1 MSSEDPFLS
10 CGLGHDRVFCTNLCN
25 LVVLCFVP
33 APTSA
38 YKSYFPVN
46 AVIMVFMNE
55 DFPVPRQ
62 PKKSIFFGSLRALT
76 FSFSSFQTSSFIFIV
91 FVISSAVTQNIK
103 DTARHL
109 KINRKVYS

>member
-62 PKKSIFFGSLRALT
+62 PQKSIFFGSLRALT

-91 FVISSAVTQNIK
+91 FVISSAVTQK
-103 DTARHL
+103 YKR
-109 KINRKVYS
+109 YSKTFEN